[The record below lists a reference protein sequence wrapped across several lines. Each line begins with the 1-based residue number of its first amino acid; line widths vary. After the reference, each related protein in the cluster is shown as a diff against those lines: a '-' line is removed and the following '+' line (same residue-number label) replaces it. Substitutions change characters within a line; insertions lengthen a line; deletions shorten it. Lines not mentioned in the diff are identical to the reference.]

1 MDGWRWWVTR
11 ENDDGKT
18 ENSYI
23 EFLVCVSVLDGGIEL
38 DRLQG
43 GKSLPICTLSS
54 VCRG

>member
-1 MDGWRWWVTR
+1 MMVKQKIATS
-11 ENDDGKT
+11 
-18 ENSYI
+18 NSS
-23 EFLVCVSVLDGGIEL
+23 CVSVLDGGIEL